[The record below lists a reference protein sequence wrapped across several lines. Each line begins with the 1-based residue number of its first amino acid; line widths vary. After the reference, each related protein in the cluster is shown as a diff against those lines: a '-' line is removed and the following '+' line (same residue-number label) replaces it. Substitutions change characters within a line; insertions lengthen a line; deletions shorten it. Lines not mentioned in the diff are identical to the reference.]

1 MGRGRRSGEQR
12 NRAATG
18 YELKKKR
25 RSRMGKGINSPEEL
39 DPRRRARKVHWR
51 AGTLLVAGEQGRVL
65 VAGER
70 RLVAGGRRAASG
82 CRGVPARCG
91 RAGMRGR
98 ASIAARA
105 TGMTSCWAG
114 PYPRKLIRRVHQTD
128 TYQHTYPNFAKIKKI
143 GYSSDTYP
151 TRIGHVSVSD
161 TYPIRDTCLPASIR
175 VT

>member
-39 DPRRRARKVHWR
+39 DPRRRGAESPLASRGGCSSP
-51 AGTLLVAGEQGRVL
+51 ASGGSSP
-65 VAGER
+65 
-70 RLVAGGRRAASG
+70 VAGGRRADVAASP
-82 CRGVPARCG
+82 R
-91 RAGMRGR
+91 GMRRGAGVRECGGEPASRLGR
-98 ASIAARA
+98 RGYA
-105 TGMTSCWAG
+105 TSCWAG

-161 TYPIRDTCLPASIR
+161 TYPIRDTRLLASIR